1 MKLNLQKRYSYQI
14 ASPFQLDNEIN
25 IINLNKTNSQD
36 ELNEIFQS
44 IREEANTN
52 NDPPY
57 NSVKKLTMYIR
68 RNRNLI
74 ENIINKVN
82 ELLKSISNINLMI
95 NIVNIIIELVTE
107 RRNHHLNDLI
117 DILIKKLEF
126 IPYTYFASI
135 QKIVNTVG
143 DIIKLDNISIQ
154 KYLENTI
161 NKIIITLTKQP
172 EQKKERIENAKFY
185 SILLLSKI
193 IENSS
198 LLAYNIITKEEN
210 FKNLTKII
218 ENFKDSKLTVRLA
231 VGELIKQF
239 NLILKNRDYESR
251 TKYQTLIF
259 DIILSE
265 YKNHLKE
272 SNSDSNNTNLISG
285 IIIILKNIYDS
296 EPSYFIKNEN
306 IYFNLV
312 EKLSKCINSKSN
324 QIKIQFIKFVPEL
337 FQMNSD
343 IFMKK
348 CLGVF
353 LEESNKFL
361 TIKCNNE
368 LRKTILVTLG
378 FISLH
383 VKRDDF
389 NICLDNLI
397 SLLKILVNE
406 KNIDDEIF
414 KCLADLLNN
423 KLKLYMEVI
432 LTKFDINSILLHIF
446 KNGLT
451 AYKIEFLTAIMFSF
465 SNFSMQYISTAIASL
480 QTISLILCDEDF
492 KFEYF
497 YNEID
502 ILGVTDNFIDKNLE
516 SILSN
521 VKKYTIKYVNYK

>member
-172 EQKKERIENAKFY
+172 EQK
-185 SILLLSKI
+185 
-193 IENSS
+193 
-198 LLAYNIITKEEN
+198 
-210 FKNLTKII
+210 
-218 ENFKDSKLTVRLA
+218 
-231 VGELIKQF
+231 
-239 NLILKNRDYESR
+239 
-251 TKYQTLIF
+251 
-259 DIILSE
+259 
-265 YKNHLKE
+265 
-272 SNSDSNNTNLISG
+272 
-285 IIIILKNIYDS
+285 
-296 EPSYFIKNEN
+296 
-306 IYFNLV
+306 
-312 EKLSKCINSKSN
+312 
-324 QIKIQFIKFVPEL
+324 
-337 FQMNSD
+337 
-343 IFMKK
+343 
-348 CLGVF
+348 
-353 LEESNKFL
+353 
-361 TIKCNNE
+361 
-368 LRKTILVTLG
+368 
-378 FISLH
+378 
-383 VKRDDF
+383 
-389 NICLDNLI
+389 
-397 SLLKILVNE
+397 
-406 KNIDDEIF
+406 EIP
-414 KCLADLLNN
+414 N
-423 KLKLYMEVI
+423 
-432 LTKFDINSILLHIF
+432 
-446 KNGLT
+446 
-451 AYKIEFLTAIMFSF
+451 
-465 SNFSMQYISTAIASL
+465 
-480 QTISLILCDEDF
+480 
-492 KFEYF
+492 
-497 YNEID
+497 
-502 ILGVTDNFIDKNLE
+502 
-516 SILSN
+516 
-521 VKKYTIKYVNYK
+521 